1 MSGTPKKR
9 VVGLPLAMSSDGGG
23 IGMQLVAAAGRDLR
37 IAGGGGGNVARLL
50 SPLGNWRTG

>member
-9 VVGLPLAMSSDGGG
+9 VVGLPLGMSIAGGG

-37 IAGGGGGNVARLL
+37 TAGGGGNVACLL
-50 SPLGNWRTG
+50 SPL

>member
-9 VVGLPLAMSSDGGG
+9 VVGLPLAMSIDGGG

-37 IAGGGGGNVARLL
+37 IAGGGGHVACLL
-50 SPLGNWRTG
+50 SPL

>member
-37 IAGGGGGNVARLL
+37 IAGGGGNVACLL